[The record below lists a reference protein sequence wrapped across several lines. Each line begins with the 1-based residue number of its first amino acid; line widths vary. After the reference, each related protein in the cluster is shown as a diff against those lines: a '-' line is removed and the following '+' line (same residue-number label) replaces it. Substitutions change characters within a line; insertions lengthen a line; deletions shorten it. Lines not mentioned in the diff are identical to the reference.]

1 MIKPVRLLRITL
13 GVLLILVGAVGHLIP
28 LFPGTYFIVAG
39 ILLLAEAVPAV
50 QVRLKRI
57 EDRYP
62 YIHTIIGHLRSSDG
76 SLNLTRVTLSLIAVI
91 IVFGTTLFLLV
102 RLLRGY

>member
-1 MIKPVRLLRITL
+1 MIKPVRILRITL

-62 YIHTIIGHLRSSDG
+62 YIHTIVGHLRSSDG
-76 SLNLTRVTLSLIAVI
+76 SLNLTRVALALFAVI
-91 IVFGTTLFLLV
+91 IVFGTTLFFV
-102 RLLRGY
+102 IRLLRGY